1 MGIIKKQVSVTVMPE
16 ISPRIENWLMGRDIE
31 YEVETIRKGKS
42 GVRLKILAYFPSDG
56 LGQHQSEVYKRF
68 LERIK

>member
-1 MGIIKKQVSVTVMPE
+1 MKKQISVTVMPDM
-16 ISPRIENWLMGRDIE
+16 SPRIENWLMGRDIE
-31 YEVETIRKGKS
+31 YEVEAIRKGKS

-56 LGQHQSEVYKRF
+56 LGQQQSEVYKRF